1 MAGKF
6 IKTTNLQIMPDFV
19 MSNVDSS
26 INQNPYYIFNNASQY
41 TCTYYNINTTMTTL
55 DESTR
60 GNYGDVS
67 AESPIRYNKINN
79 FAIYGFNKIEPS
91 LEIGEFGLE
100 NSDINGDIVILPRT
114 IIPYPGDFFV
124 LKQINKPYLFRV
136 TSANPNTIDTGSIT
150 YRVTYT
156 LASSDG
162 LKNIEAQ
169 VVKEFDFNIQNYG
182 SNFGCL
188 IESSKASF
196 ISEIERYTTTMK
208 DYYIQLFYDTKI
220 QSFAYF
226 RSGIKVYDAYL
237 IEFMIRN
244 KILKGSTQYMYV
256 QQQVFLPSTF
266 GIEYDR
272 TFMSAL
278 EDKNYNKHYCKCA
291 GNLYLCTQRLSLL
304 YAYPQDY
311 YTIEYDSLNSKLHII
326 DIFNDPKFMEKI
338 RNNTKTG
345 NILKDIII
353 GYFNDEPITKNI
365 LAELDHIDYMQ
376 NEELFYLIPFC
387 IYCMEQYIISLL

>member
-311 YTIEYDSLNSKLHII
+311 YTMEYDSLNSKLHII